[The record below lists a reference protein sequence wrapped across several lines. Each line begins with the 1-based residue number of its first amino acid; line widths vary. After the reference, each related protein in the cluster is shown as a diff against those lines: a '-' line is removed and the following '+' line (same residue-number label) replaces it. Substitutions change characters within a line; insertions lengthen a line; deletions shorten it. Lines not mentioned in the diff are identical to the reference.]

1 MAVYVTGDNMN
12 YSDTSEVE
20 YISEEIRKFVSN
32 KNIITNTYSIQAC
45 NSIMCGYN
53 RFHVKR

>member
-1 MAVYVTGDNMN
+1 MAVYVTCDNMT
-12 YSDTSEVE
+12 YFDTSEVE

-32 KNIITNTYSIQAC
+32 KNIITNTCRIQAC

-53 RFHVKR
+53 